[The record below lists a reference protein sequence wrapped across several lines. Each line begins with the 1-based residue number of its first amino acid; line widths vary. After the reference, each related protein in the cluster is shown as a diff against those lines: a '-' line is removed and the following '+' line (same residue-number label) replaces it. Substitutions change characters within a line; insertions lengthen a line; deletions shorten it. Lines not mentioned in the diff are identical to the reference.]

1 MSKIKRVES
10 LVKSILE
17 LDPEAR
23 NDDFKLI
30 AEVYYYLNNETG
42 KLPFNVVML
51 AHKELKLPSVESI
64 TRARRKVQAEHENL
78 KADKKTEKIRINEEL
93 EYRRYSK
100 EHDRKTKDII

>member
-1 MSKIKRVES
+1 MSKIQRVES

-30 AEVYYYLNNETG
+30 AEVYYYLNDETG
-42 KLPFNVVML
+42 KLPFNIVML

-64 TRARRKVQAEHENL
+64 TRARRKLQAQYDYL
-78 KADKKTEKIRINEEL
+78 KASKEIAAIRENEE
-93 EYRRYSK
+93 EEFRRYAS
-100 EHDRKTKDII
+100 R

>member
-30 AEVYYYLNNETG
+30 AEVYYYINTETG

-64 TRARRKVQAEHENL
+64 TRARRKLQAEYEYL
-78 KADKKTEKIRINEEL
+78 KADKETEILRTNEE
-93 EYRRYSK
+93 EEFRRYAK
-100 EHDRKTKDII
+100 EK

>member
-30 AEVYYYLNNETG
+30 AEVYYYINTETG

-51 AHKELKLPSVESI
+51 AHKDLKLPSLESI
-64 TRARRKVQAEHENL
+64 TRARRKIQAEYDYL
-78 KADKKTEKIRINEEL
+78 KASKEIVEIRENEEE
-93 EYRRYSK
+93 EYRRYA
-100 EHDRKTKDII
+100 RR